1 MKTGNNKKSW
11 AFPKKTFFIFLVFIL
26 ILFLQYAYVSLFP
39 SVYGIN
45 MSQFASNRYTVSS
58 TLKARRGNIFDSS
71 GNLLG
76 LNVSSYTVIA
86 YLSESRTGTS
96 ETPLHVV
103 DKQKTA
109 EALAPVINMSVET
122 LLNLLNKEA
131 YQVELG
137 PGGRGITELKKEEIE
152 NLNLPGIDFIED
164 QKRYYPNGDFASYI
178 LGYAKKQ
185 DDGSIVGELG
195 IESKYEDL
203 LKGTDGST
211 KYQQDRFGYK
221 IPDTPETT
229 IDPIDGSDI
238 YLTLDSSIQRFLE
251 DAIKENAET
260 YNPDWSILTVMDAK
274 SGKIL
279 GSATSPSFDPNTLN
293 ITNYENPL
301 VTYVYEPGSTMKI
314 YTYMCAIDKGVYDG
328 NATYLSGSYQIGEN
342 KVQDW
347 NGKGW
352 GYITYDLGFEYSSN
366 VAVVN
371 LVNSVINK
379 TELKECFQKYGFGS
393 LTNIELSREQSGSLN
408 FNYPIEV
415 AAASYGQGISTTPI
429 QNLQALSI
437 IANDGKMVK
446 PKIIEK
452 IVNSVTGEI
461 EYEYSLET
469 SEQLVQSSTVEKMK
483 ELMHNVIS
491 GENEGTTGYYYE
503 VEGLD
508 IIGKTGT
515 SQYYDSESGYSTG
528 KNNYIYSFAGMFPKD
543 DPEIIIYAS
552 VKNPKWNTS
561 VGLSKMIKQI
571 SKDIAKY
578 KNVNTYNEKIN
589 KSTEYVVESFINKDV
604 RDIQEKLKQYSINSI
619 VIGNGDKII
628 KQSVSV
634 GDSLVS
640 GDNIV
645 LFTNDS
651 NVTMPNI
658 YGLSR
663 KDIINL
669 CDMLN
674 IKYEFEGYGYATG
687 QNIGEGVKITGE
699 EVLKVTLSSKLGN
712 TIETTVEKEENK
724 ESE

>member
-251 DAIKENAET
+251 DAIKENSET

-301 VTYVYEPGSTMKI
+301 VSYVYEPGSTMKI

-452 IVNSVTGEI
+452 IVNSVTDEI
-461 EYEYSLET
+461 EYEYSLEI

-552 VKNPKWNTS
+552 VKNPKWDTS

-640 GDNIV
+640 GDNII

-651 NVTMPNI
+651 NITMPNI